1 MLSMT
6 IKRCYHD
13 DNSDGDNADDGNVD
27 DDFDGDY
34 ADVMLMMTMLIM
46 IMPRVMMLM
55 MTMVIRELVDDDTV
69 SLKRWPTTNTGGR
82 SSMSST
88 GESVL

>member
-1 MLSMT
+1 
-6 IKRCYHD
+6 
-13 DNSDGDNADDGNVD
+13 
-27 DDFDGDY
+27 
-34 ADVMLMMTMLIM
+34 MLMMTMLIM
-46 IMPRVMMLM
+46 IMPRVMTLM
-55 MTMVIRELVDDDTV
+55 MTMLIRELVDDGTV

>member
-1 MLSMT
+1 MYQGGST
-6 IKRCYHD
+6 GSEKNPKKTFFYC
-13 DNSDGDNADDGNVD
+13 
-27 DDFDGDY
+27 FPY

-46 IMPRVMMLM
+46 IMPRVMTLM
-55 MTMVIRELVDDDTV
+55 MTMLIRELVDDGTV